1 LASEPPGYGR
11 ARTVTGRGTNRL
23 RHPLSPVE
31 TGGDKLM
38 ELASGEVVDTPG
50 EPKPYCALFRVEN
63 EILFEWPVDTIDEGN
78 ARIEEAMSFLHRKI
92 MEARGMASTA
102 IH

>member
-11 ARTVTGRGTNRL
+11 PRTPVGRGTSRI
-23 RHPLSPVE
+23 RHPLSPTE
-31 TGGDKLM
+31 GSGDKLM

-50 EPKPYCALFRVEN
+50 GAKPYCALFRVEH
-63 EILFEWPVDTIDEGN
+63 EILFEWPVDTVDEGN
-78 ARIEEAMSFLHRKI
+78 ARIQEALSFLHRKI
-92 MEARGMASTA
+92 LEAQGMASTA

>member
-11 ARTVTGRGTNRL
+11 RAGLGRGTGRI

-31 TGGDKLM
+31 TNGDKLM
-38 ELASGEVVDTPG
+38 ELASGEIVETPG
-50 EPKPYCALFRVEN
+50 GEKPLCALFRVED
-63 EILFEWPVDTIDEGN
+63 EILFEWPVDTVDEGN
-78 ARIEEAMSFLHRKI
+78 ARIQEALSFLHRKI
-92 MEARGMASTA
+92 LEAQGMFSTA